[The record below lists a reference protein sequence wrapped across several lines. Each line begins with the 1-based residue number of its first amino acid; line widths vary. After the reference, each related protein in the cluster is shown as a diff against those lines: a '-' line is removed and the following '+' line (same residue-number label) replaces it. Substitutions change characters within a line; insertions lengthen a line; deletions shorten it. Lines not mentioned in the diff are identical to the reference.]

1 MKLSQLL
8 LVENNLDQFRNAEF
22 GAHVIGQTEGA
33 TELQVQQVKQ
43 ALRRHKLAVGE
54 RPEGSYWESDQMAWE
69 GDDSGVWTTELSQA
83 VRLWKESIQKQI
95 RGASRARSI
104 RVNEVINN
112 MEDLFYLVDAQL
124 IPENEQGAG
133 FLRIVQGRVIEEISR
148 MGARID
154 YADEIVVR
162 DVNQINSLSD
172 MINAIGY
179 NGWIAI
185 VTPILNQRFPPPR
198 NNQRVAR
205 ERDQLIQLLNVTTGN
220 LSDWYNRFKTRVL
233 SGVGRN
239 FQVEVNGERVRLLPD
254 LSLTRK
260 AFPYRHLYLHFV
272 EIASALIEQG
282 AALDA
287 EREVERSEEEAGR
300 LQNDPTMDATQYTA
314 AARQL
319 YYAFENDL
327 VAAVL
332 PGGRDYNSD
341 TDVIEDVFMTKIR
354 AAVDYDNIAEAYQNL
369 DETPADADLGA
380 DLVDNLDDQEY
391 ERIVRIRLKFVR
403 RIAPRIL
410 HMRINFNGEENIS
423 VNYDGSSFL
432 VGAEIFND
440 RVQIEPETKDCILE
454 DAILRQAVVDSGNE
468 IPDLFVSMNNI
479 SADIKLQAANLFI
492 QAIEETYP
500 ELVPWYTNQEPFN
513 SVAFNL
519 GGARLGEIMETISL
533 LLNSGTPAENLL
545 QRTIELLQGDR
556 LWLVGDGE
564 DLEGNAN
571 ITFDGRYRNEGL
583 GGRNMEI
590 TPEQT
595 ELDDAD
601 RDLITRMADD
611 REDIARAAIEE
622 LGANADTQG
631 YWQDKI
637 YRGFRQEMGKYPDL
651 FYTENDNDIL
661 ENYLLQGEAPDG
673 LFGNLLD
680 AFGEDEIAIV
690 APSLIAKLFEES
702 MEGGSWVERNITGG
716 TYEELMSACIDTILN
731 RDVYIWVNE
740 FYGGSLYRDVIDEDN
755 WGDDFKE
762 RFAARIGESFARD
775 EELGLPER
783 VRESYQ
789 TIVDALINGEEVTQE
804 MFDTYRDNHEEWG
817 ATAYEGRLVDMRSYW
832 RETMLIINEN
842 IEEVYG
848 DDDNEWPSTISELY
862 DYNQTWFERMRDG
875 GFRPN
880 ESN

>member
-1 MKLSQLL
+1 MKLTQLL

-22 GAHVIGQTEGA
+22 GAHVLGQTEGA
-33 TELQVQQVKQ
+33 TELQVQQIKQ
-43 ALRRHKLAVGE
+43 ALSRHRLAIGE

-69 GDDSGVWTTELSQA
+69 GDDSGVWTAELSQA
-83 VRLWKESIQKQI
+83 VRRWKESIQKQI
-95 RGASRARSI
+95 RGASRARTI

-112 MEDLFYLVDAQL
+112 MEDLFYLIDAQL
-124 IPENEQGAG
+124 IPEGEQGAG

-148 MGARID
+148 MGARVD
-154 YADEIVVR
+154 YADEIVVK
-162 DVNQINSLSD
+162 DVNEINSLAD

-179 NGWIAI
+179 SGWIAI
-185 VTPILNQRFPPPR
+185 ITPILNQRFPPPR
-198 NNQRVAR
+198 DNQRIAR
-205 ERDQLIQLLNVTTGN
+205 ERDQLIQLINVTTGN
-220 LSDWYNRFKTRVL
+220 ITDWYNRFRTRVL

-254 LSLTRK
+254 LSAVRM

-282 AALDA
+282 AAIDA
-287 EREVERSEEEAGR
+287 EREAERAEEEADR
-300 LQNDPTMDATQYTA
+300 LQNEPTLDATQYVA

-369 DETPADADLGA
+369 DETPADANLGA
-380 DLVDNLDDQEY
+380 DLVDNLDDNEY
-391 ERIVRIRLKFVR
+391 NRIVRIRLKFVR

-440 RVQIEPETKDCILE
+440 QIQIEPEVKDCILE

-468 IPDLFVSMNNI
+468 IPDLFVGMNDIGNN
-479 SADIKLQAANLFI
+479 IKLQAANIFI
-492 QAIEETYP
+492 EAIEATYP

-513 SVAFNL
+513 SVAFDL
-519 GGARLGEIMETISL
+519 GGARLGEIMETLTL
-533 LLNSGTPAENLL
+533 LLNAGTSETELL
-545 QRTIELLQGDR
+545 QRTTELLQGDR
-556 LWLVGDGE
+556 LWLVGNGD
-564 DLEGNAN
+564 DIEGNAN
-571 ITFDGRYRNEGL
+571 ITFDGRYRSEGL
-583 GGRNMEI
+583 ADRNMEI
-590 TPEQT
+590 SPE
-595 ELDDAD
+595 ELELTDAD

-631 YWQDKI
+631 YWQDTI

-651 FYTENDNDIL
+651 FYTENDNDVL
-661 ENYLLQGEAPDG
+661 ENYLLSGEKPDG
-673 LFGNLLD
+673 LFGNLID
-680 AFGEDEIAIV
+680 AFGDNEIAIV
-690 APSLIAKLFEES
+690 APSLIADLFEES

-731 RDVYIWVNE
+731 RDVYLWVNE
-740 FYGGSLYRDVIDEDN
+740 FYGGGLYRDVIAEDN

-775 EELGLPER
+775 EELGLPEA

-789 TIVDALINGEEVTQE
+789 TIVDALVNGEEITQE
-804 MFDTYRDNHEEWG
+804 MYDDYSEKHEEWG
-817 ATAYEGRLVDMRSYW
+817 TTAYQGRLADMRDYW
-832 RETMLIINEN
+832 RETMLPINEN

-848 DDDNEWPSTISELY
+848 NDRNEWPQVIVELY
-862 DYNQTWFERMRDG
+862 EYNETWFERMRDT
-875 GFRPN
+875 GFAPA
-880 ESN
+880 E